1 MSARRWLPGLPAPVE
16 GVLWMALAALLLT
29 TVSAMLRPV
38 ANDIPPI
45 QLLFFRCAFSALLL
59 LPFLVRSGWGVM
71 RRRTLGL
78 YTLRAALMFASM
90 LFWIYAIVELPLA
103 EATALAFTAPLFAT
117 MLAAAI
123 LAEHVG
129 IRRWG
134 AVIVGFIGAL
144 VIIRPG
150 FAVMNMGIVFV
161 LLNAASW
168 AGAIILARI
177 LSRGDDPVAI
187 VASMF
192 LLITPMAMVPT
203 LFVWETPSVTSLVLL
218 VVMAVLGV
226 LGHIAA
232 TRALAVAETSV
243 VVPVEY
249 IQLPISA
256 LLGFVVFAEVP
267 DIYTPIGAA
276 IIIAAVLYISRR
288 EAMQA
293 RRRAADPPAP
303 IVPPTP

>member
-1 MSARRWLPGLPAPVE
+1 MSGKRWLPGLPAPVE

-38 ANDIPPI
+38 ADDIPPI
-45 QLLFFRCAFSALLL
+45 QLLFFRCAFSALILM
-59 LPFLVRSGWGVM
+59 PFLVRSGWGVM

-78 YTLRAALMFASM
+78 YTLRAALMFGSM
-90 LFWIYAIVELPLA
+90 LFWIYAVVELPLA

-134 AVIVGFIGAL
+134 AVIVGFIGAM

-177 LSRGDDPVAI
+177 LSRGDDPVVI

-192 LLITPMAMVPT
+192 LLITPMAMVPA
-203 LFVWETPSVTSLVLL
+203 LFVWETPTLTSLALL
-218 VVMAVLGV
+218 VAMAVLGV

-249 IQLPISA
+249 VQLPISA
-256 LLGFVVFAEVP
+256 LLGFMLFAEVP

-276 IIIAAVLYISRR
+276 IIIAAVLYISHR

-293 RRRAADPPAP
+293 RRRASDPPAP